1 MGVRAMNKLAAS
13 ISCLLPKSNDIVFVI
28 LVKGQILVDLSCQWL
43 SIKLK
48 GDKIGTYH
56 GVHVSKYD
64 ERAHQKEWDLQ
75 HGKTILSNKN
85 DV

>member
-1 MGVRAMNKLAAS
+1 MGVHAMNKLAAS

-28 LVKGQILVDLSCQWL
+28 VVKVKYLWTCHVNGCLSN
-43 SIKLK
+43 SK
-48 GDKIGTYH
+48 GDKKETYH

-64 ERAHQKEWDLQ
+64 ERAHQNEWDLQ